1 VGCEGADAVTHDS
14 LADPVRLSDSNAVA
28 GSVLEAVADAVS
40 RLKYGVVQLTI
51 HEGKV
56 VQLDVTDRLRFR

>member
-1 VGCEGADAVTHDS
+1 VTHDS
-14 LADPVRLSDSNAVA
+14 LADAVRPSGRPAVA
-28 GSVLEAVADAVS
+28 GPVLEAVADAVS

>member
-1 VGCEGADAVTHDS
+1 MTHPAPSLHAVNS
-14 LADPVRLSDSNAVA
+14 ALPPVLD
-28 GSVLEAVADAVS
+28 AVADALA
-40 RLKYGVVQLTI
+40 RLKFGTVLLTV

>member
-1 VGCEGADAVTHDS
+1 MTHDS
-14 LADPVRLSDSNAVA
+14 LADPVRPSDRAAVA
-28 GSVLEAVADAVS
+28 GPVLDAVADAVA
-40 RLKYGVVQLTI
+40 RLKYGMVQLTI

>member
-1 VGCEGADAVTHDS
+1 VTHDS
-14 LADPVRLSDSNAVA
+14 LADPVRLLDRNTVA
-28 GSVLEAVADAVS
+28 GPVLEAVAEAVS

>member
-1 VGCEGADAVTHDS
+1 MTHDS
-14 LADPVRLSDSNAVA
+14 IADPIDLSDRSTVAGPVLDAVA
-28 GSVLEAVADAVS
+28 AAVA

>member
-1 VGCEGADAVTHDS
+1 MTHDS
-14 LADPVRLSDSNAVA
+14 TAPLSALAATSQPSASVLDAVA
-28 GSVLEAVADAVS
+28 EAVA
-40 RLKYGVVQLTI
+40 RLRYGIVQLTI

>member
-1 VGCEGADAVTHDS
+1 MTHDS
-14 LADPVRLSDSNAVA
+14 LADPVRVSDRPAVT
-28 GSVLEAVADAVS
+28 GPVLDAVADAVA

-51 HEGKV
+51 HDGKV

>member
-1 VGCEGADAVTHDS
+1 MTHDS
-14 LADPVRLSDSNAVA
+14 LADPIRLSDRPGHADP
-28 GSVLEAVADAVS
+28 VLEAVAEAVA
-40 RLKYGVVQLTI
+40 RLRYGVVQLTI